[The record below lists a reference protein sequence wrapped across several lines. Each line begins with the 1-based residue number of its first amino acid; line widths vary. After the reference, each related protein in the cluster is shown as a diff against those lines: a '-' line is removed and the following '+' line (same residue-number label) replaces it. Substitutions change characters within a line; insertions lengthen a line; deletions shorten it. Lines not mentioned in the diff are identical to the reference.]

1 MKSQISI
8 YSLIILL
15 ISGCPS
21 ENEPPGDTAAT
32 PKKSTKPAAKPP
44 SLAVKSESKKAPD
57 ANETLRTE
65 AELRLKRLEGH
76 VIRGASD
83 AKNAWALAHGI
94 LAFGPD
100 LKADDGRLAIEVM
113 VEDFATWKGK
123 GKKRY
128 IDFPQRSKDDLPVE
142 PHNNLITNAL
152 TQAGVIQSKEFKLKS
167 GGKVTLG
174 QLIERVQEEAVVPKT
189 PKDWHDFAWTYGALL
204 HAGKKPK
211 SEKLET
217 LSLKALDYVETQQAF
232 LTELMRKGMPDKV
245 VKKKQFIYAH
255 TCGGTH
261 MIQAGLFGVTNLKDP
276 KQIERAR
283 TQIETLL
290 FRWKAERKIYRD
302 MRRKHPMYSLL
313 LMAQELKFYGHLL
326 ETLSMAQRI
335 GIYPA
340 SDTTRANVRPIIRDL
355 VRVIDDLAVN
365 YIDLE
370 SVRLKSKQT
379 YYDLIGDGCHAIR
392 GLRESLVAFFP
403 RK

>member
-1 MKSQISI
+1 M
-8 YSLIILL
+8 
-15 ISGCPS
+15 ISGCAS
-21 ENEPPGDTAAT
+21 ESEPVAKSTTPPKKASKSATVAAAAT
-32 PKKSTKPAAKPP
+32 AKVEAKKS
-44 SLAVKSESKKAPD
+44 PD
-57 ANETLRTE
+57 TDEKLRTE
-65 AELRLKRLEGH
+65 SEIMLKRLEGH

-83 AKNAWALAHGI
+83 AKNPWALAHGI
-94 LAFGPD
+94 LAFGPE
-100 LKADDGRLAIEVM
+100 LKANDGRLAIEVM
-113 VEDFATWKGK
+113 VEDFAEWKGK
-123 GKKRY
+123 GKNRY
-128 IDFPQRSKDDLPVE
+128 IDFPQRSKEDFPVE

-152 TQAGVIQSKEFKLKS
+152 VQAGVTQNKEFKLKS
-167 GGKVTLG
+167 GGKVTLA
-174 QLIERVQEEAVVPKT
+174 QLVDRVREEAVVPKT

-204 HAGKKPK
+204 HSGKTPK
-211 SEKLET
+211 SGKLEA
-217 LSLKALDYVETQQAF
+217 LSLEALNYVETQQAF

-261 MIQAGLFGVTNLKDP
+261 MIRAALFGVSNLKDP
-276 KQIERAR
+276 KQRQRAQ

-326 ETLSMAQRI
+326 ETLSTANKV
-335 GIYPA
+335 GIYPV
-340 SDTTRANVRPIIRDL
+340 SETSRATIRPIIRDL

-370 SVRLKSKQT
+370 SVRVKRAQT